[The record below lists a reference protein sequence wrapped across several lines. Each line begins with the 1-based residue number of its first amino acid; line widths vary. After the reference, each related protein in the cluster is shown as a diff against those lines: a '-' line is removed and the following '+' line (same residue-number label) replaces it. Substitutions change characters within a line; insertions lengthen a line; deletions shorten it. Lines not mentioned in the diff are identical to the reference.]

1 MNKNII
7 AHLSD
12 IHIRLNSRFEEY
24 KEVLSSTI
32 DKMKD
37 ISPRRIVIAGD
48 LFHIKINMSPK
59 STSLAGWFL
68 KELSKIAPVD
78 IILGNHDMNEKIKV
92 QGNTV
97 EPLVELLSNG
107 IVVDKDNA
115 NSYDKSYKSGEY
127 YGVYFYKDTEFY
139 NVESNL
145 VYGVYSMW
153 DNEKLQLNEKELDK
167 KYIAL
172 YHNPV
177 YGCKMDNGIENKRED
192 LIKMNDFNGFDI
204 VMLGDIHK
212 YQTFKRKHILEEN
225 GKVVNKEL
233 DSSAYPGSLV
243 QQHFGEDIEHG
254 FLIWNLDTYTS
265 ERVLIPN
272 NYGYC
277 KLRVKFNEKIE
288 DRLKDLYFSADKTKT
303 KVLIEYQEKEEDF
316 SAEKERQIISK
327 IKKEHGCESVTLDCQ
342 FIRENKET
350 GDVEELNDTQIFEDF
365 EDLLVNFMDEN
376 GFDLKEDVIQLS
388 RDIDKELNASNRRV
402 KTMDWYLNKM
412 EVNNLFSFPDKP
424 TIIDFDKLNGI
435 TGIFGSNY
443 SGKSNVIRAL
453 VWTLYGKILGDG
465 ENYDAVNLYTKSG
478 MAYGDLY
485 ITIDKNQYRIYREI
499 KVTKSK
505 KNDKISCSFDVKF
518 QYLENEEW
526 KDMEK
531 EIGAT
536 EKVQSKQL
544 IEETLGTF
552 DDFTKVCLQAQ
563 GGKNDYLSLAQQP
576 KNDLINKYLGLE
588 IFRYRYELANNR
600 FKEIKTIQKHLGD
613 VEAIKAQISELEEKV
628 SNDNTVLSKEELEK
642 SLNQDEVN
650 KLNLELV
657 EISKNIVPV
666 KNVVSIT
673 EEQIDAKISILVS
686 GLETKNSKISELKEW
701 VEKNLKKDVPVD
713 NPKEYDKNSLQNK
726 ITLKQNIFQA
736 KRTDYTNTDYWLKN
750 NPKKEEV
757 DTTELESKRQNYLDA
772 VKELKNKQEIAK
784 GKQCPTC
791 GSEVQ
796 KADPELEKQCV
807 ERIQKGNDLVT
818 TINKQ
823 IEEGKS
829 VVKHNNYYDAQTNN
843 LNSLKNDLTSLK
855 QELDSLKE
863 KFELS
868 DKINEIVSYNI
879 DVDLKNKELQNLY
892 AQVLNEERTID
903 DLKNKKQVLIDNKS
917 ILESNKIYEEQI
929 SNTKELIKNYQLN
942 VYNIERSIRDL
953 TANVRVNSSNLDILK
968 GKIES
973 IDRAERDYKKYSIY
987 LQAVHRDGIP
997 SHIIRKKIP
1006 IINSKINSI
1015 VGKIANFK
1023 VELSIKENGDIREY
1037 FYYNEDMSDKLSLSM
1052 GSGSQKFIATVAIRD
1067 ALHFV
1072 SCMTK
1077 PSFCAIDEGFDTL
1090 DAEKK
1095 QSIIEV
1101 LDYLKTKYKNVF
1113 VITHLSEIK
1122 DVVENEVQVYRH
1134 EFEDDGNL
1142 KWFTEIDVE

>member
-1 MNKNII
+1 MGKKILI
-7 AHLSD
+7 C
-12 IHIRLNSRFEEY
+12 
-24 KEVLSSTI
+24 
-32 DKMKD
+32 KD
-37 ISPRRIVIAGD
+37 DCESAGFSGD
-48 LFHIKINMSPK
+48 LI
-59 STSLAGWFL
+59 
-68 KELSKIAPVD
+68 
-78 IILGNHDMNEKIKV
+78 
-92 QGNTV
+92 
-97 EPLVELLSNG
+97 
-107 IVVDKDNA
+107 
-115 NSYDKSYKSGEY
+115 
-127 YGVYFYKDTEFY
+127 
-139 NVESNL
+139 
-145 VYGVYSMW
+145 
-153 DNEKLQLNEKELDK
+153 
-167 KYIAL
+167 
-172 YHNPV
+172 
-177 YGCKMDNGIENKRED
+177 
-192 LIKMNDFNGFDI
+192 
-204 VMLGDIHK
+204 
-212 YQTFKRKHILEEN
+212 
-225 GKVVNKEL
+225 
-233 DSSAYPGSLV
+233 
-243 QQHFGEDIEHG
+243 QQHFGEDISKG
-254 FLIWNLDTYTS
+254 FLVWDLNTNTS
-265 ERVLIPN
+265 ERVFVPN

-277 KLRVKFNEKIE
+277 KLRVKFNEDIE
-288 DRLKDLYFSADKTKT
+288 ARLSDLYFSADKTKT

-327 IKKEHGCESVTLDCQ
+327 IKKEHGCESVTLDCE

-350 GDVEELNDTQIFEDF
+350 GEIEELNDTQIFEDF

-376 GFDLKEDVIQLS
+376 GFDLKEDVVQLS
-388 RDIDKELNASNRRV
+388 RDIDKELNATNRRV
-402 KTMDWYLNKM
+402 KTMDWYLNRL

-505 KNDKISCSFDVKF
+505 KNDKINCSFDVKF
-518 QYLENEEW
+518 QCLENEEW

-531 EIGAT
+531 EVGAT
-536 EKVQSKQL
+536 EKIQSKQL

-600 FKEIKTIQKHLGD
+600 FKEIKAIQKHLGD
-613 VEAIKAQISELEEKV
+613 VEAIRTQISELEEKV
-628 SNDNTVLSKEELEK
+628 YNDNNILSKEKLEK
-642 SLNQDEVN
+642 NINQEEVN
-650 KLNLELV
+650 KLNLESL
-657 EISKNIVPV
+657 EISKNITPV
-666 KNVVSIT
+666 KNVVNMT
-673 EEQIDAKISILVS
+673 EEQIYTKIDLLVS
-686 GLETKNSKISELKEW
+686 GLETKNQKIEDLKLW
-701 VEKNLKKDVPVD
+701 VELNLRKDVPVD
-713 NPKEYDKNSLQNK
+713 NPREYDKVSLQQKINIKQSSFQNK
-726 ITLKQNIFQA
+726 KN
-736 KRTDYTNTDYWLKN
+736 DYTNTDYWLKN
-750 NPKKEEV
+750 NPKKEEF
-757 DTTELESKRQNYLDA
+757 DTTELETKKQTYIDA
-772 VKELKNKQEIAK
+772 VRELKNKQEVAK
-784 GKQCPTC
+784 GKSCPTC

-796 KADPELEKQCV
+796 KPDLELEKECV
-807 ERIQKGNDLVT
+807 ERIVKGNELVDS
-818 TINKQ
+818 INKK
-823 IEEGKS
+823 IEEAKS
-829 VVKHNNYYDAQTNN
+829 IIKHNNYFDTQTNN
-843 LNSLKNDLTSLK
+843 LNSLKNDLTTLK

-868 DKINEIVSYNI
+868 DKINEIISYNVE
-879 DVDLKNKELQNLY
+879 VDLKNKELQNLY
-892 AQVLNEERTID
+892 SQVLNDERTVD
-903 DLKNKKQVLIDNKS
+903 DLKSKKQILIDNKT
-917 ILESNKIYEEQI
+917 ILENNKAYEEQLA
-929 SNTKELIKNYQLN
+929 NTKELVRNYQLN
-942 VYNIERSIRDL
+942 IYNIEKNIVDL
-953 TANVRVNSSNLDILK
+953 TANIRVNSSNLEILK
-968 GKIES
+968 NKIES
-973 IDRAERDYKKYSIY
+973 IDRAEIDYKKYSIY

-1023 VELSIKENGDIREY
+1023 VELSIKESGDIREY

-1090 DAEKK
+1090 DSEKK

-1122 DVVENEVQVYRH
+1122 DVVENEVHVFRN
-1134 EFEDDGNL
+1134 ELEENGEL
-1142 KWFTEIDVE
+1142 KWFTEIDVK